1 MNTLIKIRYALLY
14 ILIGMVSWIILANH
28 DYSGFEC
35 FVGAVLCP
43 YILIETPR
51 VLFGK

>member
-35 FVGAVLCP
+35 FVGALMFP
-43 YILIETPR
+43 YFVIEIPSI
-51 VLFGK
+51 FIGK